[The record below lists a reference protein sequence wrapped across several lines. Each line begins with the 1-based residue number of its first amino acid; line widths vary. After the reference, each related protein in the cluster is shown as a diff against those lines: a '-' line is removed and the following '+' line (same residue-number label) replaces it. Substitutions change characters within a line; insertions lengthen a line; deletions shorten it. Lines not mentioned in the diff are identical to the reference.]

1 MLVGK
6 LTMNND
12 AFKTLRHSLQ
22 NPKSEIFLSK
32 DWKTIKRYFWNRNI
46 NLKKN
51 DILNYLET
59 NKSSLQLYNTS
70 SRRKIAEFGK
80 TFTGPQKFFSSLH
93 ADLLTLSKLRK
104 YKTKA
109 KHILLCVCY
118 LSKFVYLEKCNSTGF
133 DEQKKAW
140 LRIFARSEYLPKN
153 FTLLTVDKGPEF
165 ASNNMIAFMR
175 LYGVKIN
182 FVNKRPY
189 RKSKGSGIAEAHVRR
204 CRMTLETVI
213 SEVEHTVNFDTVLQL
228 VEKKMNNK
236 QLSCLGGISPNDALT
251 HDPKYVSMLWNSN
264 MISRRKYVKREID
277 KKTRNLPKF
286 TVVRILKFKDKE
298 MFKKESYGSLSEL
311 MFVVLDYDLSHFITY
326 YRLGNLL
333 TLQPMFNSTFSIHE
347 LKVSKLSYAFACY
360 QAQLNIDYVISSVQD
375 NIIFKTK
382 GYGTTVLGPKRLLD
396 R

>member
-1 MLVGK
+1 MPVGK
-6 LTMNND
+6 LTMNKNI
-12 AFKTLRHSLQ
+12 FKIMGHSLQ

-32 DWKTIKRYFWNRNI
+32 DWKTIKHYFWKRNI
-46 NLKKN
+46 ELKKK

-59 NKSSLQLYNTS
+59 NKSALQLYNTS
-70 SRRKIAEFGK
+70 SRKKIAEFGK

-118 LSKFVYLEKCNSTGF
+118 LSKYVYLQKCNSTSF

-140 LRIFARSEYLPKN
+140 LRMFERSAYLPES

-165 ASNNMIAFMR
+165 ASNNMINFMKT
-175 LYGVKIN
+175 YGVKIN
-182 FVNKRPY
+182 FVQTRPY
-189 RKSKGSGIAEAHVRR
+189 RKSKGSGLAEAHIRR
-204 CRMTLETVI
+204 CRMTLETVV
-213 SEVEHTVNFDTVLQL
+213 SEIENTVSFDEILKL
-228 VEKKMNNK
+228 VEQKMNDK
-236 QLSCLGGISPNDALT
+236 HLSCLGGLSANEALN
-251 HDPKYVSMLWNSN
+251 HDPQYVSMIWHSN
-264 MISRRKYVKREID
+264 RIRRRKYVKREILN
-277 KKTRNLPKF
+277 KTPNLPKF

-326 YRLGNLL
+326 YRLGDLL
-333 TLQPMFNSTFSIHE
+333 TLKPMFNCTFSIHE
-347 LKVSKLSYAFACY
+347 LKVTKMSYAFACY
-360 QAQLNIDYVISSVQD
+360 QAQLNIDYVVTYVNND
-375 NIIFKTK
+375 IIFKTK